1 MSNYA
6 TDSDLATYVPDIFEH
21 GVASFTSELTRATDK
36 VNKRLK
42 ADWWGQALGK
52 HPNDFDSSKLNSA
65 QWKETTVY
73 AALAYFI
80 LPRLSSFRPDDIFME
95 MSRFYRDQYEETF
108 GRELLAGVDYDSD
121 GDASYEDGERTFTRT
136 DRLYR

>member
-6 TDSDLATYVPDIFEH
+6 TDSDLATYKIFEH
-21 GVASFTSELTRATDK
+21 GVASFTSELTLPDK

-42 ADWWGQALGK
+42 ADCVNHLANNLD
-52 HPNDFDSSKLNSA
+52 DFDSSKLNSA

-80 LPRLSSFRPDDIFME
+80 LPCWQF
-95 MSRFYRDQYEETF
+95 
-108 GRELLAGVDYDSD
+108 
-121 GDASYEDGERTFTRT
+121 
-136 DRLYR
+136 